1 MVSHK
6 IQGPSPAELQALFHQ
21 RPSCRRLLQSM
32 QPTIH
37 EALAR
42 APRAALEMNAIRPEA
57 VPAVRVAD
65 ILRKQHFNLI
75 ACIGILR
82 ERAGNQPRAGRIEH
96 EELAPKHPWYRSH
109 HLFSPLGMLLGSD
122 AILYDRIEKWVARCC
137 TKSIVTDFPV
147 HPIAV
152 AKESV
157 NGQFFERKYATEA
170 KQILEIGRQEYVGIK
185 IETAK
190 AIDRKIPEKVV
201 ALNAYGKRVEHGS
214 VLGELSVNELLD
226 LGIIEKQVLEI
237 RMEQTQACGGRL
249 RQQRQVRALVCLYN
263 PPWNFLVRHSSLPYA
278 TI

>member
-1 MVSHK
+1 
-6 IQGPSPAELQALFHQ
+6 
-21 RPSCRRLLQSM
+21 M
-32 QPTIH
+32 QTTIH
-37 EALAR
+37 KALAL

-57 VPAVRVAD
+57 VPPVRVAD

-75 ACIGILR
+75 ARIGILG
-82 ERAGNQPRAGRIEH
+82 ERAGNQPWAGRIEH
-96 EELAPKHPWYRSH
+96 EELAAKHRRYPSH
-109 HLFSPLGMLLGSD
+109 HLFGPLGLLLGSD
-122 AILYDRIEKWVARCC
+122 AVLYDRFEKGVACRC
-137 TKSIVTDFPV
+137 TKSIITDFPI
-147 HPIAV
+147 HPILLAEE
-152 AKESV
+152 AM
-157 NGQFFERKYATEA
+157 NGQFFEWKHATEA
-170 KQILEIGRQEYVGIK
+170 KQIFEIGCQEYVGIK

-214 VLGELSVNELLD
+214 VLGELGVNEFLD